1 MISVIIPVYKQKEV
15 FLANLATNLRFLI
28 DQEIIIVNDDPQ
40 TLIRSEVIEL
50 FIKHSWPSSK
60 YQLVEHTENQGF
72 SRSVNDGVSAAT
84 GDYVLLLNT
93 DVTLYDR
100 KWEKSVQYLETHPQT
115 FAVGF
120 AQRERNGA
128 LVGRNAIYFKSG
140 LFHHKALSF
149 EEGGNIMPTA
159 WAEGGSSI
167 FRKSMW
173 RQLHGFDPAYSPFY
187 WEDVDLG
194 YRAQL
199 RGWLS
204 VFDPTICVE
213 HHHGGTTT
221 THFHTDEINSIAYR
235 HQIYFTK
242 KFAKGAQKIAF
253 HLHQLK
259 RLIRS

>member
-1 MISVIIPVYKQKEV
+1 MISTIIPVYKQKDI

-40 TLIRSEVIEL
+40 TTIRSEVVEL
-50 FIKHSWPSSK
+50 FTKHSWPASK
-60 YQLVEHTENQGF
+60 YQLIEHTENQGF
-72 SRSVNDGVSAAT
+72 SRSVNDGVSAAA

-100 KWEKSVQYLETHPQT
+100 NWEKSVQYLETHPHT

-149 EEGGNIMPTA
+149 EAEHDVVSTA

-173 RQLHGFDPAYSPFY
+173 KQLHGFDPAYSPFY

-199 RGWLS
+199 RGWPS
-204 VFDPTICVE
+204 MFDPTICVE

-221 THFHTDEINSIAYR
+221 AHFHTDEINSIAYR
-235 HQIYFTK
+235 HQLYFTE
-242 KFAKGAQKIAF
+242 KFARGAQKVAF
-253 HLHQLK
+253 HLHRFK
-259 RLIRS
+259 RFVSR